1 MPMAHKHITE
11 EYSIAVWHTTE
22 DLEQLR
28 QTITLDNYT
37 KNTLKTCKV
46 HRCRELIG
54 TRHLLNVLLGE
65 SVTITKGE
73 NGRPMIV
80 EYPDLNISLS
90 HSGDY
95 SAVMLS
101 RVYSRIGIDIQMHRE
116 SISKIAPKFMTMEEV
131 QSTSVSQQHFYW
143 GIKESVFKA
152 WSKGGVD
159 FTNMIKVSP
168 FDLLNDSRLDMAT
181 TTLFHKDDV
190 SISFNANGLV
200 LDDLYLSWVAPT
212 KTTNLNPQ

>member
-168 FDLLNDSRLDMAT
+168 FDLLNDSRLDVAT
-181 TTLFHKDDV
+181 TTLFCKDDV

-200 LDDLYLSWVAPT
+200 LDDLYLSWVTPT
-212 KTTNLNPQ
+212 ETTNQNPQ

>member
-65 SVTITKGE
+65 SVTITKGD

-101 RVYSRIGIDIQMHRE
+101 RVHSRIGIDIQIHRE
-116 SISKIAPKFMTMEEV
+116 SISKIAPKFMSMEEV

-159 FTNMIKVSP
+159 FTNMIEVSP
-168 FDLLNDSRLDMAT
+168 FDLLNDSRLDVAT
-181 TTLFHKDDV
+181 TTLFCKDDV

-212 KTTNLNPQ
+212 KTTNQNPQ